1 MPVYDFVC
9 LDCAREFTLVLS
21 MRDHERKDVS
31 CPHCHSKRVEQ
42 LVTSCEV
49 VTSRKS

>member
-9 LDCAREFTLVLS
+9 LDCGKEFTLVLS
-21 MRDHERKDVS
+21 IREHDRKDVS
-31 CPHCHSKRVEQ
+31 CPHCRSKMVEQ
-42 LVTSCEV
+42 LVTTCEV